1 MTKPKATTAKPA
13 PKTSAQPPLKGIA
26 IIGMACRVPGAMNY
40 REFWRNLCN
49 GVESVTVFSD
59 EELIAAGISPAEIAE
74 PDYVKTA
81 FRIPGI
87 DKFDAA
93 FFEYSPR
100 EARLMDPQHRF
111 LLEVGWEA
119 FEDAGYIP
127 GRHLGPV
134 GIVLGTGG
142 NVSSYMVNEL
152 YDHPESRGR
161 TANLVHIGND
171 KDFASTRL
179 SFKFDLTGPSLNV
192 QTACSTSLIAV
203 HLACQSIQ
211 TGECT
216 MALAGGATVRVPE
229 ISGYRSVRGGLYSPD
244 GHVRTFDADARGTV
258 FGSAVGMVLLKEV
271 NQAVKDGD
279 TIYAVIKSTAVNNDG
294 GTKASYSGSSVPGQA
309 GAMIKA
315 LELADISPDT
325 IGYAE
330 CHGTGTAVGD
340 PIEIAA
346 LTETF
351 KTVTVPA
358 GSCPVGSVKPNIG
371 HPEQAA
377 GIVSLIKTALALH
390 EQAIPPTINIRTL
403 NPKINF
409 TTSPFYVNQELK
421 PWPKGE
427 KVRRALV
434 NSLGIGGTNGV
445 VILEEAPTQAPVA
458 QTVPERPAHL
468 VVLSAKSEAALKD
481 ALVRQAEVLEETPGA
496 SLPDVA
502 YSLAQGRVA
511 FSHRYTAVAGSVD
524 ELIEKLRTAEVAT
537 AADRRAGAKRKIGFL
552 FTGQGAQFAGMGKAL
567 YDSQPLF
574 RATFDRC
581 EAAMVGILP
590 RPLAEAVFADSE
602 GPDAGLINR
611 TEFTQPGTFALQ
623 VSLATLLQSW
633 GITPQAMAGHSVG
646 EFALSVVA
654 GVYPLEAAAK
664 LIATRGKLMQALP
677 EGGAM
682 AAVFTDEAS
691 VRAALAELNLPQI
704 GVAAVNGP
712 ANTVVSGLKTSVDAL
727 IAYFEPK
734 GVTARPLTVSH
745 AFHSVLMDPAM
756 ADFRTALAAA
766 KAEKPG
772 VTWVSTLT
780 GAVKADAPSA
790 DYWVSHAMDAVRFAD
805 AVKQLQAE
813 GVTDF
818 IEIGPGK
825 SMLALAQSSIAG
837 DSLAFLPTVAKDGSD
852 GRDLLETVGAL
863 FRRGEAIDWKGFDA
877 PWTRRRVA
885 LPTYPFQGERMW
897 NERDGAAIIP
907 GTATAQAAATAN
919 GLVGTRLRS
928 SLPEAQFETVYSQ
941 KALPWIKDHKVYSHV
956 VLPTTAGLVGLLQA
970 GAKLSGDKPLQIAN
984 FSYRAPLFLGE
995 ADAKIVHLVLKPGEF
1010 GSFDASLS
1018 SAEDSDAF
1026 RWQTHISA
1034 ALRPAP
1040 DATSAPTFVP
1050 EAVISRTK
1058 PLPVDRYYSALTSLG
1073 LDYGPAFRGI
1083 QSMWQGLGE
1092 VLAHV
1097 RLADGVA
1104 ADGFPLHPAL
1114 LDATLHTYPA
1124 VIDAFGDFSKVALP
1138 PEGLHLPAGIER
1150 FSLLKSGEKDVWVHL
1165 RKRLQDVSADPASAA
1180 LVVDIDVYAMDGSP
1194 VAKFEGLSLRPIPVT
1209 AFQPKGAEAGVDWLY
1224 QVRWDKL
1231 AAGAK
1236 PQVAAPN
1243 AWVIF
1248 ADDAGVGAALAKT
1261 FETRNHPVTVIAKSA
1276 LIPAGAV
1283 KVDGRESF
1291 APVLTQAAQDWADKR
1306 VGIVYLWGLDT
1317 SFGDGKDLEAQQAA
1331 VIGNALHLTQALADT
1346 RDGFKHAPGL
1356 WLGTRNGLDIRDGS
1370 KGSLDLA
1377 QAGLWGFGRTVSLEY
1392 PQTWGGLI
1400 DLAPGG
1406 INPAETQALANHLLA
1421 GDREAQVAFRLA
1433 GGQLAR
1439 YGARFVRA
1447 KVTETRAPTT
1457 KEATYLITGGL
1468 GAIGIETAKY
1478 LITHRG
1484 IRHLV
1489 LASRRGADDPTAAGI
1504 KAELEAL
1511 GARISVEKLDT
1522 SSEAS
1527 VTALIKKLRSDAL
1540 PLKGIYHSAGVLE
1553 DATIAQFAWDKFRK
1567 AIAPKFDGAWFL
1579 HKATED
1585 LQLDDF
1591 VVYSSIL
1598 SLFGA
1603 GGQANY
1609 TSGNAY
1615 LDGLAALRRQQGKPG
1630 LAVNW
1635 GPWAA
1640 GGLATLAG
1648 DKGEAIW
1655 RARGLIYTKPEEG
1668 QDALKLIVEAGF
1680 NHAAVLSADWTTIVG
1695 QFQPVPRF
1703 FDAMLGEVKTDGA
1716 AASGGLSVE
1725 ALQAQLKSSD
1735 PRDRRFAIV
1744 TYVAQQAQAT
1754 LGVTRAIDP
1763 GQPLRELGLD
1773 SLMAVTLI
1781 NRIEMA
1787 LGVRVPAVKLIQGPS
1802 IDQLVDEVWPDL
1814 AGVGLPDAPQVVPGD
1829 TPTEAPAIPAAVEAM
1844 VSDLITETVEAALAA
1859 PAIVED
1865 AKWLIPVGKR
1875 SNPRARLFCFPF
1887 AGGGS
1892 AVFRPWANW
1901 IDPAIEV
1908 IAVEPPGRLGRIS
1921 EKPVNNMDLFVDCVL
1936 DEMIDLLDLPFAMF
1950 GHCLG
1955 AVTMYE
1961 TARTLIEETKFKPLH
1976 LFASGARAPHKVGE
1990 VGPFEQELGK
2000 TLMRTPGY
2008 RPDLKPY
2015 EQPEEI
2021 FANILRKFDMAATDH
2036 FLSDPELRKLML
2048 PAVRAEFEMTSTY
2061 KLKGE
2066 PKPWDVPITCFVSR
2080 GDPYVSRED
2089 ILAWGRFTNQR
2100 LQVLM
2105 REGSHYGVVE
2115 DAQFINR
2122 IINREMVM
2130 PL

>member
-1 MTKPKATTAKPA
+1 MSKAKLQTTKTPVTKA
-13 PKTSAQPPLKGIA
+13 SAAPLKGIA
-26 IIGMACRVPGAMNY
+26 IIGMSCRVPGANNY
-40 REFWRNLCN
+40 RDFWRNLCD
-49 GVESVTVFSD
+49 GVESVTVFTD

-100 EARLMDPQHRF
+100 EVRLMDPQHRI

-271 NQAVKDGD
+271 NQAIADGD
-279 TIYAVIKSTAVNNDG
+279 VIYAVIKATAINNDG
-294 GTKASYSGSSVPGQA
+294 GTKPSYSGSSVPGQA
-309 GAMIKA
+309 EAMSKA
-315 LELADISPDT
+315 LKAADVSPDT

-346 LTETF
+346 LTEAF
-351 KTVTVPA
+351 KDTPVPV

-390 EQAIPPTINIRTL
+390 EEQIPPTINIRTL

-409 TTSPFYVNQELK
+409 ATSPFYVNQELK
-421 PWPKGE
+421 AWPKTD
-427 KVRRALV
+427 KPRRALV

-445 VILEEAPTQAPVA
+445 VILEEAPTRAPAA
-458 QTVPERPAHL
+458 QPQPERPAHL
-468 VVLSAKSEAALKD
+468 LVLSAKSEVALKE
-481 ALVRQAEVLEETPGA
+481 ALARQAEGLEENPGQA
-496 SLPDVA
+496 LPNVA
-502 YSLAQGRVA
+502 FALAQGRVG
-511 FSHRYTAVAGSVD
+511 FSHRYSLVAASTD
-524 ELIEKLRTAEVAT
+524 EAIEKLRTTTIAT
-537 AADRRAGAKRKIGFL
+537 AADRRLGSKRKLGFL
-552 FTGQGAQFAGMGKAL
+552 FTGQGAQFVGMGKAL
-567 YDSQPLF
+567 YASQPLF
-574 RATFDRC
+574 KQTFDRC
-581 EAAMVGILP
+581 AAAMVGLLD
-590 RPLAEAVFADSE
+590 RPLTDAVFADPN
-602 GPDAGLINR
+602 GPDAGLINQ
-611 TEFTQPGTFALQ
+611 TAYTQPGTFALQ
-623 VSLATLLQSW
+623 VSLATLLASW
-633 GITPQAMAGHSVG
+633 GIRPTAAAGHSVG
-646 EFALSVVA
+646 EFALAVVA

-682 AAVFTDEAS
+682 AAVFSDEAS
-691 VRAALAELNLPQI
+691 VRAALAELALPQI

-712 ANTVVSGLKTSVDAL
+712 ANTVVSGLKTSVDAV
-727 IAYFEPK
+727 IAFFEPK
-734 GVTARPLTVSH
+734 GITARQLTVSH
-745 AFHSVLMDPAM
+745 AFHSVLMEAAM
-756 ADFRTALAAA
+756 ADFRTAVGAATA
-766 KAEKPG
+766 SAPELL
-772 VTWVSTLT
+772 WVSTLT
-780 GAVKADAPSA
+780 GAVKTDAPDA

-805 AVKQLQAE
+805 AVKLLAE
-813 GVTDF
+813 QGVTDF
-818 IEIGPGK
+818 LEIGPGK
-825 SMLALAQSSIAG
+825 SMLALAQSSVSG
-837 DSLAFLPTVAKDGSD
+837 DGWAFLPTVTKDGVD
-852 GRDLLETVGAL
+852 GRDLLETIGTL
-863 FRRGEAIDWKGFDA
+863 FRRGETIDWKGFDA
-877 PWTRRRVA
+877 PWTRRRLP
-885 LPTYPFQGERMW
+885 LPTYPFQGERLW
-897 NERDGAAIIP
+897 NERDGAV
-907 GTATAQAAATAN
+907 TLTQTAQPAASGQ
-919 GLVGTRLRS
+919 GLVGVKLRS
-928 SLPEAQFETVYSQ
+928 SLPEAQFESVYSQ

-970 GAKLSGDKPLQIAN
+970 AAKLGGDKPRTIAN

-995 ADAKIVHLVLKPGEF
+995 TEARITHLVLKPGDM
-1010 GSFDASLS
+1010 GSFDAQIA
-1018 SAEDSDAF
+1018 SAEDADAS
-1026 RWQTHISA
+1026 RWQTHITAS
-1034 ALRPAP
+1034 LRPAG
-1040 DATSAPTFVP
+1040 DSSQGPTFVP
-1050 EAVISRTK
+1050 EAVISRAK
-1058 PLPVDRYYSALTSLG
+1058 PVPVERYYAALATLG
-1073 LDYGPAFRGI
+1073 LDYGAAFRGI
-1083 QSMWQGLGE
+1083 QSLWQGLGE
-1092 VLAHV
+1092 ALAHV
-1097 RLADGVA
+1097 RLPDSVA
-1104 ADGFPLHPAL
+1104 AEDYPLHPAL
-1114 LDATLHTYPA
+1114 LDAALHTYPA
-1124 VIDAFGDFSKVALP
+1124 VIDAFGDFTKVTLP
-1138 PEGLHLPAGIER
+1138 PDGMHLPTGIER
-1150 FSLLKSGEKDVWVHL
+1150 FSIAKPGERDIWVHL
-1165 RKRLQDVSADPASAA
+1165 RKRLHDVSADPTTAA
-1180 LVVDIDVYAMDGSP
+1180 LVVDIDLFDMSGARI
-1194 VAKFEGLSLRPIPVT
+1194 ARFEGLALKPLAVR
-1209 AFQPKGAEAGVDWLY
+1209 AFQPKAAEAAADWLY

-1231 AAGAK
+1231 PATAK
-1236 PQVAAPN
+1236 NKVPAPN
-1243 AWVIF
+1243 AWLIL
-1248 ADDAGVGAALAKT
+1248 ADAGGVGAALAKSL
-1261 FETRNHPVTVIAKSA
+1261 ETRHHPVKLIEKSA

-1291 APVLTQAAQDWADKR
+1291 APVLAELAQTWADKR
-1306 VGIVYLWGLDT
+1306 VGIIYLWGIDT
-1317 SFGDGKDLEAQQAA
+1317 QFGAGDAHDLEAQQAA
-1331 VIGNALHLTQALADT
+1331 VIGNALHLTQALGES
-1346 RDGFKHAPGL
+1346 RDSFKAAPTL
-1356 WLGTRNGLDIRDGS
+1356 WLTTRNGLDIRDGS
-1370 KGSLDLA
+1370 KATLDLA

-1392 PQTWGGLI
+1392 PQVWGGLI
-1400 DLAPGG
+1400 DLAAGG
-1406 INPAETQALANHLLA
+1406 TNPAETQALANHLLA
-1421 GDREAQVAFRLA
+1421 GDREAQVAFRA
-1433 GGQLAR
+1433 NSR

-1447 KVTETRAPTT
+1447 KAPAPRAPVTQD
-1457 KEATYLITGGL
+1457 ATYLITGGL
-1468 GAIGIETAKY
+1468 GAIGVETAKW
-1478 LITHRG
+1478 LITQRG
-1484 IRHLV
+1484 IKHLV

-1504 KAELEAL
+1504 RGELEAL
-1511 GARISVEKLDT
+1511 GSRISVEKLDT

-1527 VTALIKKLRSDAL
+1527 VKALVAKLRADVL

-1553 DATIAQFAWDKFRK
+1553 DATIAQFSWDKFRK

-1585 LQLDDF
+1585 LSLDDF

-1615 LDGLAALRRQQGKPG
+1615 LDGLAAFRQQQGKPG
-1630 LAVNW
+1630 LAINW

-1655 RARGLIYTKPEEG
+1655 RARGLIYTKPSEG
-1668 QDALKLIVEAGF
+1668 QDALSVVVAAGF
-1680 NHAAVLSADWTTIVG
+1680 NHAAVLSADWPTLIR
-1695 QFQPVPRF
+1695 QFQTPPTF
-1703 FDAMLGEVKTDGA
+1703 FADMLGEAKTEGA
-1716 AASGGLSVE
+1716 TAGAGVSVE

-1735 PRDRRFAIV
+1735 PRERRFAIV

-1754 LGVTRAIDP
+1754 LGVNRLIDP

-1787 LGVRVPAVKLIQGPS
+1787 LAVRVPAVKLIQGPS

-1814 AGVGLPDAPQVVPGD
+1814 AGVGLPPATREQPAAEAAPDTVVPA
-1829 TPTEAPAIPAAVEAM
+1829 E
-1844 VSDLITETVEAALAA
+1844 VSALVADLISETVEAALAA
-1859 PAIVED
+1859 PALVEGP
-1865 AKWLIPVGKR
+1865 KWLIPVGKR
-1875 SNPRARLFCFPF
+1875 ANPRARLFCFPF

-1901 IDPAIEV
+1901 IDPGIEV

-1921 EKPVNNMDLFVDCVL
+1921 EKPVNDIDLFVDSVL

-1961 TARTLIEETKFKPLH
+1961 TARTLIEETRFKPLH
-1976 LFASGARAPHKVGE
+1976 LFASGARSPDRVGE
-1990 VGPFEQELGK
+1990 VGPFEQELGQV
-2000 TLMRTPGY
+2000 LMSTPGY
-2008 RPDLKPY
+2008 RSDLKPY
-2015 EQPEEI
+2015 NQSDEI
-2021 FANILRKFDMAATDH
+2021 FADIIRRFDMAATDQ

-2048 PAVRAEFEMTSTY
+2048 PAVRAEFEMTSNY

-2080 GDPYVSRED
+2080 GDPYVSRDD
-2089 ILAWGRFTNQR
+2089 ILAWGKFTNQR

-2105 REGSHYGVVE
+2105 REGTHYAVVE